1 MCSGKTTARSRRES
15 RQAPPHC
22 SEISLEGHV
31 TFYFLQSPIFAV
43 AASTA
48 LLSGPRQTPLL
59 SLVSGHSP
67 CLKTLAVDG
76 GDAGGVADVGAATAA
91 VFLPTV
97 AGALG
102 AAVPAGTGVD
112 VFGGTMAGPCV
123 MARVPVAGT
132 DAVPTATE
140 LAAYAFVTGARDN
153 AVMATTNNLAKK
165 ATFIETPQ
173 SFYCY
178 A

>member
-1 MCSGKTTARSRRES
+1 
-15 RQAPPHC
+15 
-22 SEISLEGHV
+22 
-31 TFYFLQSPIFAV
+31 
-43 AASTA
+43 
-48 LLSGPRQTPLL
+48 
-59 SLVSGHSP
+59 
-67 CLKTLAVDG
+67 
-76 GDAGGVADVGAATAA
+76 
-91 VFLPTV
+91 
-97 AGALG
+97 
-102 AAVPAGTGVD
+102 
-112 VFGGTMAGPCV
+112 